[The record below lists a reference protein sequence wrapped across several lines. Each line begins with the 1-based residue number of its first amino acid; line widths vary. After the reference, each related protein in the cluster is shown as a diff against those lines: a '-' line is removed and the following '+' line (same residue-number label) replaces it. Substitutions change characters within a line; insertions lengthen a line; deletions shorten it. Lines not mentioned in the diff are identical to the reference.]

1 MIGECTLCFRGIR
14 IDFVFYTAFAC
25 GAHKLLDMKRRF
37 CYFDAK
43 RCIFDQNFKLLT
55 L

>member
-25 GAHKLLDMKRRF
+25 GVHKLLDMKRRF
-37 CYFDAK
+37 CYFDADFGK
-43 RCIFDQNFKLLT
+43 HMVSNCSF
-55 L
+55 